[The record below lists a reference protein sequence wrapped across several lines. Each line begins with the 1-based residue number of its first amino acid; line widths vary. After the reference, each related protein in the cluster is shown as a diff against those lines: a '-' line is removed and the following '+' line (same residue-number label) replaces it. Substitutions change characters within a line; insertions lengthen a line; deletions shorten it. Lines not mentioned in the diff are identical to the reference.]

1 MAFVSIGSNLDPEHN
16 LPRAIVRLR
25 QLGRLRG
32 ISSVYQNEAIGD
44 RLQPDYLNAAVL
56 LEVDHPPEAL
66 RAALRSI
73 EAELGR
79 VRTSDKYAPRTID
92 LDLSLFSDQ
101 ILHSPEFQIPDPG
114 ITRLP
119 HLAIPLADLAPEY
132 RHPEL
137 GETLAQ
143 IADRLRAG
151 SQLVP
156 RADLSQEINRLL
168 ASPEHNGR

>member
-32 ISSVYQNEAIGD
+32 ISGVYQNAAIGD

-92 LDLSLFSDQ
+92 LDLSLFGDQ
-101 ILHSPEFQIPDPG
+101 ILRSPEFQIPDPG